1 MALIAVSF
9 TVEIILLIVSLY
21 LGFDS
26 GFLRK
31 LVAIGFNIF
40 GINLVLQ
47 KQFYVSD
54 LSAAP
59 VVVSS
64 SFPGAIQN
72 VMTIVF
78 AFLTLVILAA
88 AFVDLALFNEAEK
101 IEEKLEHLV

>member
-1 MALIAVSF
+1 MALIAISF
-9 TVEIILLIVSLY
+9 TVEIILLIISLY

-54 LSAAP
+54 LSSTP
-59 VVVSS
+59 LSVSTG
-64 SFPGAIQN
+64 FPGPIQN
-72 VMTIVF
+72 ALTLIF
-78 AFLTLVILAA
+78 SFLTLVILAA

-101 IEEKLEHLV
+101 IEEKIEILV

>member
-9 TVEIILLIVSLY
+9 TMEIILLIVSLY

-31 LVAIGFNIF
+31 LVAIGFNMT
-40 GINLVLQ
+40 GLSLSLQ

-54 LSAAP
+54 LSSTPAS
-59 VVVSS
+59 VSTAL
-64 SFPGAIQN
+64 PGPIQN
-72 VMTIVF
+72 AF
-78 AFLTLVILAA
+78 AIIFGFLTVVILAA

-101 IEEKLEHLV
+101 VEEKLEHLV